1 MTKRKTSLGTLAV
14 VVWLVGAAAPPGP
27 PPDDRIPE
35 IAAQL
40 EGLLAVKDVVAPDG
54 SKVVVA
60 GGSSGAS
67 MLLDVGRIETCLRT
81 IGAADAWPA
90 AWLVVQIEAL
100 SFDVVLPVRLD
111 DSGALEDPDPVFAA
125 ERREWT
131 VDGLRDAIREVTG
144 RKPGGRSWNL
154 VVQGFRTRVENR
166 FVYDLPADR
175 RGLLALLPEGTLL
188 REAKAVELPGGRSY
202 TLALVLREAEF
213 VPSTCDDCASKIL
226 GHADTGRVILVLTD
240 DTEVRDEVD
249 LTDLLTSPDGRPLV
263 PRYRCEDRDS
273 DPAERERS
281 IEERFSSRPR
291 VLVLVPQDLDGDGL
305 ALEIEIV
312 SRVEDCVARTVT
324 LAVVPT
330 ERPKL
335 YIVPR

>member
-1 MTKRKTSLGTLAV
+1 MGALAA
-14 VVWLVGAAAPPGP
+14 VVWLVGAAAPAGP

-40 EGLLAVKDVVAPDG
+40 EGFLAVKDVVAPDG

-81 IGAADAWPA
+81 IGEADAWPA

-111 DSGALEDPDPVFAA
+111 DSGALV
-125 ERREWT
+125 WT
-131 VDGLRDAIREVTG
+131 VDGLRDAIREATG
-144 RKPGGRSWNL
+144 RKPGGRTWNL

-166 FVYDLPADR
+166 YVYDLPSDR

-188 REAKAVELPGGRSY
+188 REAKVVELPDGRRY

-213 VPSTCDDCASKIL
+213 VPSTCDDCASRIL
-226 GHADTGRVILVLTD
+226 GHADTGRVLLVLTD

-249 LTDLLTSPDGRPLV
+249 LTDLLSSPDRRPLV
-263 PRYRCEDRDS
+263 PRYRCEDGDS

-281 IEERFSSRPR
+281 IEERFSSRTR
-291 VLVLVPQDLDGDGL
+291 VPLLLPQDLDGDGL